1 MEQLQ
6 LELWNE
12 NDFKSFVSR
21 MWLDHCD
28 ENKAP
33 LCITYTLEEYVLQY
47 HDWLKKQYVLKNG
60 IV

>member
-33 LCITYTLEEYVLQY
+33 LCITYTYEEYVEKWY
-47 HDWLKKQYVLKNG
+47 DWLKKQYVLKNG